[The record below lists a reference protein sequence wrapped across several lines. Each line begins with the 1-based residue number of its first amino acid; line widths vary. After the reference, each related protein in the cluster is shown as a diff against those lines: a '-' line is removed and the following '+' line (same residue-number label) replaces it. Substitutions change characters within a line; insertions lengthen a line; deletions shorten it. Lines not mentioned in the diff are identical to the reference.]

1 MTEFAYHSG
10 QLCAE
15 DVVLADIARQFGT
28 PCYVY
33 SRSAIEQQWQALDSA
48 LAAQNHLICYAVKA
62 NSNLAVLNILARL
75 GSGFDIVSVGELER
89 VLKAGGDAGK
99 IVFSGVGKKA
109 NEMQRA
115 LEVGIKCFNVESLS
129 ELDRLNDVAG
139 AIGKIAPVS
148 LRVNPDVDAETHP
161 YIATGLKEN
170 KFGIAFED
178 ALTGYEKAHSMAN
191 LNVVGIDC
199 HIGSQI
205 TSMSPFND
213 ALDRLL
219 GLVQEIET
227 TGIILEH
234 IDIGGGLGIQ
244 YQDEIPPSAQEYA
257 DEVCAKFANT
267 EHELIIEPG
276 RSIVGNAGV
285 LLTRVE
291 FLKQTPDRN
300 FVVVDGAMNDLL
312 RPSLYSAWHD
322 ILPLDESSIGQQAEP
337 GDLVDI
343 VGPICET
350 GDFLGKERYLNLQQ
364 GDLLAVCSAG
374 AYGFTM
380 ASTYNSRP
388 KICELMVDGDQV
400 FEIRKRE
407 TVSELMV
414 GESLLP
420 D

>member
-1 MTEFAYHSG
+1 MTAFAYHSG
-10 QLCAE
+10 QLCVE
-15 DVVLADIARQFGT
+15 GMVLAEIAKQFGT

-33 SRSAIEQQWQALDSA
+33 SRSAIEQRWRAFDSA
-48 LAAQNHLICYAVKA
+48 LTTQKHLICYAVKA
-62 NSNLAVLNILARL
+62 NSNLAVLNVMVRL

-89 VLKAGGDAGK
+89 ALKAGGEPGK

-109 NEMQRA
+109 DEMQRA
-115 LEVGIKCFNVESLS
+115 LEVGIKCFNVESLA
-129 ELDRLNDVAG
+129 ELDRLNQVAG
-139 AIGKIAPVS
+139 AMGKVAPVS

-170 KFGIAFED
+170 KFGIAFND
-178 ALTGYEKAHSMAN
+178 ALTGYEKAASMAN

-213 ALDRLL
+213 ALNRLL
-219 GLVQEIET
+219 ELVQKIEA
-227 TGIILEH
+227 TGIVLEH
-234 IDIGGGLGIQ
+234 IDVGGGLGIC
-244 YQDEIPPSAQEYA
+244 YRDETPPSAREYA
-257 DEVCAKFANT
+257 DEVCARFANID
-267 EHELIIEPG
+267 HELILEPG

-285 LLTRVE
+285 LLTQVE

-300 FVVVDGAMNDLL
+300 FAIVDAAMNDLL

-322 ILPLDESSIGQQAEP
+322 ILPLSKQETEVTEQ
-337 GDLVDI
+337 VDI

-350 GDFLGKERYLNLQQ
+350 GDFLGKERHLSLQQ
-364 GDLLAVCSAG
+364 GDLLAVLSAG

-388 KICELMVDGDQV
+388 KICEVMVDGDEV
-400 FEIRKRE
+400 FEIRRRE
-407 TVSELMV
+407 TIEELIT
-414 GESLLP
+414 GELLLL

>member
-1 MTEFAYHSG
+1 MTLFAYHNG
-10 QLCAE
+10 QLCAG
-15 DVVLADIARQFGT
+15 DVVLADIAKQFGT

-33 SRSAIEQQWQALDSA
+33 SRTAIEQQWQTLDSA
-48 LAAQNHLICYAVKA
+48 LAAQKHLICYAVKA

-89 VLKAGGDAGK
+89 VLKAGGETGK

-109 NEMQRA
+109 SEMQRA
-115 LEVGIKCFNVESLS
+115 LEVGIKCFNVESLA
-129 ELDRLNDVAG
+129 ELDHLNQAAG
-139 AIGKIAPVS
+139 SLGKVAPVS

-161 YIATGLKEN
+161 YIATGMKEN

-178 ALTGYEKAHSMAN
+178 ALTGYEQAAGMEN
-191 LNVVGIDC
+191 LKVVGIDC

-205 TSMSPFND
+205 TSMSPFID
-213 ALDRLL
+213 AFDRLMW
-219 GLVQEIET
+219 LVQKIEAG
-227 TGIILEH
+227 GITLEH
-234 IDIGGGLGIQ
+234 IDIGGGLGIN
-244 YQDEIPPSAQEYA
+244 YRDETPPSAQEYA
-257 DEVCAKFANT
+257 DKVCEKFANV
-267 EHELIIEPG
+267 EHELILEPG

-285 LLTRVE
+285 LLTQVE
-291 FLKQTPDRN
+291 YLKQTPDRN

-322 ILPLDESSIGQQAEP
+322 ILPLKEQQAEA
-337 GDLVDI
+337 DELVDI

-350 GDFLGKERYLNLQQ
+350 GDFLGKERHLILQQ

-388 KICELMVDGDQV
+388 KICEVMVDGDQV

-407 TVSELMV
+407 TVENLMV

-420 D
+420 E